1 MSTGQTQSSCHGK
14 CNDFMIN
21 SMSCPKFNPSFCC
34 ELKQLVWVT
43 DVTAVTLKPGNHVEP
58 GDLHGP
64 FPLKAFHVSVI
75 PCPSLLAGCTAT
87 PQSCECLI
95 AASQHPP
102 EQSIQ
107 ARTSCSQL
115 PAGLSREELPRQK
128 LIAEH
133 ILLLW
138 SSDVTEPL

>member
-1 MSTGQTQSSCHGK
+1 MSTEQTQSSCHGK

-21 SMSCPKFNPSFCC
+21 SMSCPKFNPTFCC
-34 ELKQLVWVT
+34 ELKQLVR
-43 DVTAVTLKPGNHVEP
+43 VTLKPGNHMEP
-58 GDLHGP
+58 GDLHSP
-64 FPLKAFHVSVI
+64 FPGKAFHDSVI
-75 PCPSLLAGCTAT
+75 PLPSLPAGCTA
-87 PQSCECLI
+87 PLRAVNVGI

-102 EQSIQ
+102 EHSIQ

-115 PAGLSREELPRQK
+115 PAGLSQEELPSEK

-133 ILLLW
+133 IPFLW